1 VHGHVDY
8 ATPKLRIKLMSI
20 LDGKVAVITGGSSGI
35 GLATAQRFVQEGAYV
50 FITGRRQSELDK
62 AKTLIGDGLTTVAGD
77 TSKSADLDKLF
88 ATVLQEKGGL
98 DILVANSG
106 RVEPEELGKITEENF
121 DATFDLNAR
130 GTLFTVQKA
139 LPLMRDGGS
148 VIVVGSIAGYA
159 GIPGYTTYSATKA
172 ALRSYTR
179 TWTREFGDRGIRF
192 NTLSPGPVDTPIM
205 DGQADTVEEANAI
218 RAQFAAAV
226 PLNRMGRPEEI
237 ASAAL
242 FLASDDSSFVAG
254 AELSVDGGMAQ
265 V

>member
-1 VHGHVDY
+1 
-8 ATPKLRIKLMSI
+8 MSR
-20 LDGKVAVITGGSSGI
+20 LAGKVAVITGGSSGI
-35 GLATAQRFVQEGAYV
+35 GLAIAQRFVQEGAYA
-50 FITGRRQSELDK
+50 FITGRRQSELDNAK
-62 AKTLIGDGLTTVAGD
+62 ALIGDGVTTVAAD
-77 TSKSADLDKLF
+77 ASKSADLDELF
-88 ATVLQEKGGL
+88 ATVLEEKGGL
-98 DILVANSG
+98 DILVANAG

-159 GIPGYTTYSATKA
+159 GIRGYTTYSATKA

-179 TWTREFGDRGIRF
+179 TWTREFNDRGIRF
-192 NTLSPGPVDTPIM
+192 NTLSPGPIDTPIM
-205 DGQADTVEEANAI
+205 DGQADSPEEADAI
-218 RAQFAAAV
+218 RAAFAAAI